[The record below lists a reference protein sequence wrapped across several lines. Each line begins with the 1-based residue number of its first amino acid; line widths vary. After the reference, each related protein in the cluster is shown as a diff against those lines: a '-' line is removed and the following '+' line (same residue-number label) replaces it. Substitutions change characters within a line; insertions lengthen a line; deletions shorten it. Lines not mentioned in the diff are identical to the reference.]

1 MSVDIVY
8 PARDLNKKRRSD
20 IQRFLYGD
28 ELIEYELK
36 ERKSDINRLLI
47 KVHPDCHVVVLAPK
61 RACNDEIHQAIK
73 KRSRWIYTQLKQFKS
88 QLEHVSPRNYIGG
101 ESHYYLGKKYLLKV
115 TSSEGKPKIK
125 LLRGKFEITVSDKSK
140 KHQSNKVKTLMKHWY
155 KVRAREVFSRRLNA
169 ALGQASWVPECPPIR
184 LLAMENQWG
193 SCSPDGR
200 LTLNTNLVKAPQKCI
215 DYVILHELCHLA
227 EHNHSPRFYRLMSEV
242 MPEWEEIKER
252 LDGMAEAL
260 LNGSW

>member
-8 PARDLNKKRRSD
+8 PARALNKKGSSN
-20 IQRFLYGD
+20 IQSILYGD

-36 ERKSDINRLLI
+36 ERKSNINRLLI

-61 RACNDEIHQAIK
+61 SASSDEIQKAVT

-88 QLEHVSPRNYIGG
+88 QLEHIAPRNYIGG
-101 ESHYYLGKKYLLKV
+101 ESHYYLGKKYVLKV
-115 TSSEGKPKIK
+115 ISSEDKPKIK
-125 LLRGKFEITVSDKSK
+125 LLRGKLEITVLGDN
-140 KHQSNKVKTLMKHWY
+140 KHHQNDKVKMLVKHWY

-169 ALGQASWVPECPPIR
+169 VLGQALWVSECPPIR
-184 LLAMENQWG
+184 LLAMQNQWG
-193 SCSPDGR
+193 SCSPNGR
-200 LTLNTNLVKAPQKCI
+200 LTLNTHLVKAPRECI

-252 LDGMAEAL
+252 LDGMAEVL
-260 LNGSW
+260 LNGS